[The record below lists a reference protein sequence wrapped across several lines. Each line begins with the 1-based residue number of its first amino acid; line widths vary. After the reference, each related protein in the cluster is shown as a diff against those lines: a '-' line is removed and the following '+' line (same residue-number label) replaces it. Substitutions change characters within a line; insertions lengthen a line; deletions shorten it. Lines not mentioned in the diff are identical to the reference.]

1 MRIDVLIIGG
11 GTTGAGIARDM
22 AMRGASVMLLE
33 KGDFSGGASGGNHGL
48 LHSGARYVVRDQE
61 SARECAQE
69 CEVLRNIAWHCIE
82 DLGGLFIRLANDDG
96 DYVDRFE
103 TGCHDSSVP
112 AERLTRKEVL
122 EFEPMLSAQVEEG
135 FQVRD
140 ASIDPFQL
148 VLANVQSA
156 RALGAIVHNHSPVIE
171 MVREEERIV
180 EVRYKDRRNGQISTI
195 RPELVVNAAGAW
207 SDEVAKLA
215 GCHVDLSKDCGALLV
230 MSGRLVNTLVNRLRP
245 PSDGDIVVP
254 NRTSMVIGTTSRS
267 IQDPRSAKVGDE
279 EVRLLMREAVQ
290 MVPKLAECRPIR
302 AYASVRPLV
311 RNQGES
317 RRASRSYQIYEHT
330 DDGLD
335 NFFSIVGGKL
345 TTYRSMAEHLSDLLA
360 GELGTTDPCR
370 TAVEP
375 LVERGE
381 DISDLGLQSLPTS
394 QLQRRYGQL
403 PEGMRARAMGTTS
416 ARSIAC
422 SCEQVTRFEL
432 EHFAANE
439 DVIDLSDLMRRTR
452 AGMGYCQGTGCSIA
466 MLSALCNKGGVP
478 REAMSRFLCDRH
490 RGIAPVLEGDQLRQE
505 MFRADLLKGV
515 YGFSTGE
522 ERCR

>member
-11 GTTGAGIARDM
+11 GATGAGIARDM

-82 DLGGLFIRLANDDG
+82 DLGGLFIRLPNDDG
-96 DYVDRFE
+96 DYVERFE
-103 TGCHDSSVP
+103 RGCRDSGVP
-112 AERLTRKEVL
+112 AERLTREEVL
-122 EFEPMLSAQVEEG
+122 EFEPMISPLVEDG

-156 RALGAIVHNHSPVIE
+156 RALGAIVRNHSPVIE
-171 MVREEERIV
+171 LVREGERII
-180 EVRYKDRRNGQISTI
+180 EVRYKDRRNGQVSTI

-207 SDEVAKLA
+207 SDEVAKMA
-215 GCHVDLSKDCGALLV
+215 RCHVELSKDCGALLV
-230 MSGRLVNTLVNRLRP
+230 MSGRLVNTLVNRLRA

-254 NRTSMVIGTTSRS
+254 NRTSMVLGTTSHP
-267 IQDPRSAKVGDE
+267 IQDPRSAKVGEE
-279 EVRLLMREAVQ
+279 EVRLLMREASQ
-290 MVPKLAECRPIR
+290 MVPGLTQCRPIR

-311 RNQGES
+311 RDIGDG
-317 RRASRSYQIYEHT
+317 RRASRSYQIFEHT

-335 NFFSIVGGKL
+335 NLFSIVGGKL
-345 TTYRSMAEHLSDLLA
+345 TTYRSMAEHLSDLLVA
-360 GELGTTDPCR
+360 ELGTTGPCR

-381 DISDLGLQSLPTS
+381 DISDLGLNSLPAS
-394 QLQRRYGQL
+394 QIRLRYGLL
-403 PEGMRARAMGTTS
+403 PEGMRARALGSRS

-422 SCEQVTRFEL
+422 SCEQVARFEL
-432 EHFAANE
+432 EHFAAQE
-439 DVIDLSDLMRRTR
+439 DVVDLSDLMRRTR
-452 AGMGYCQGTGCSIA
+452 AGMGYCQGTGCGIA
-466 MLSALCNKGGVP
+466 MLTALGDKCGDP
-478 REAMSRFLCDRH
+478 REAMSRFLCDRY

-505 MFRADLLKGV
+505 LFRADLLKGV
-515 YGFSTGE
+515 YGFSTRE